1 MPLQLGVMQS
11 RPTRLLL
18 VTPDAAAS
26 LSALAPSAGTLEPPF
41 SPDVAAYRLRLPDP
55 AVGLCKS

>member
-1 MPLQLGVMQS
+1 MQS